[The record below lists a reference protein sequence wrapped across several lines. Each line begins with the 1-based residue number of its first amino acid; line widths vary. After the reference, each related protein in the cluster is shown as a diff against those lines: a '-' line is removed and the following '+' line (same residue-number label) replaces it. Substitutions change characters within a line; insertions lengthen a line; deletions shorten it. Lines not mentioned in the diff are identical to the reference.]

1 MTPLQCRMARAGLGL
16 SARQL
21 ATHARV
27 SLNTVFRFEQGQD
40 VLNSTVQKM
49 RAALESAGAEFSPDG
64 RSVTIATRDAAE

>member
-49 RAALESAGAEFSPDG
+49 RTALEATGAEFSPDG
-64 RSVTIATRDAAE
+64 RSVTISARDAAE